1 MFDVVDTDRE
11 SVCVCVFE
19 WIDIHCFRKKSR
31 QDGSYKGGVKERER
45 EREREMKI

>member
-1 MFDVVDTDRE
+1 MFDVVDTD

-31 QDGSYKGGVKERER
+31 QDGSYKEERER